1 MVERIFC
8 KRTGKL
14 AHYGCFETIKRKVPK
29 DKVFEI
35 CSLHKK
41 LRIKKEKIE
50 IYYRVE
56 DKYKLKNGKHDLIK
70 ALKEKFI
77 REQVLTES
85 NLPDSDGSGDPQKLS
100 KLIYQVK
107 KSIERHILKK
117 IIFYRLKTM
126 NKLHDE
132 IKDLFLE
139 GKVLNNKV
147 LEELI
152 KKHHLYGEYFKEIYG
167 DPKKI
172 IKEYSK
178 SYSEEIRK
186 MPPEEIKPLRL
197 FKEQRS
203 SVKRR
208 IRERPKPF
216 EFNESHVSAAREEGI
231 LSKRE
236 YLVLIY
242 RYNLG
247 GQRGT
252 NSLRLVANWLGISHT
267 AVRNNEIRA
276 LKKMKDHMEEI
287 KEIVSLAEKQQ
298 RRDITPEEYKKKF
311 GYYPLD
317 K

>member
-1 MVERIFC
+1 M
-8 KRTGKL
+8 
-14 AHYGCFETIKRKVPK
+14 
-29 DKVFEI
+29 
-35 CSLHKK
+35 
-41 LRIKKEKIE
+41 
-50 IYYRVE
+50 E
-56 DKYKLKNGKHDLIK
+56 DKYKLKNGKHDLKK

-85 NLPDSDGSGDPQKLS
+85 NLSDSDSSGDPQKLS
-100 KLIYQVK
+100 KLIYLVK
-107 KSIERHILKK
+107 KSIGRHILK

-132 IKDLFLE
+132 IKDLTLE

-147 LEELI
+147 LEKLI
-152 KKHHLYGEYFKEIYG
+152 EKHHLYGEYFKEIYG

-197 FKEQRS
+197 FKEEIKLLKEQRS
-203 SVKRR
+203 SMKRR

-216 EFNESHVSAAREEGI
+216 EFNESHVSADREEGI
-231 LSKRE
+231 LNKRE

-298 RRDITPEEYKKKF
+298 RRDITQEEYEKKF
-311 GYYPLD
+311 GYPPLD
-317 K
+317 